1 MRPNNPLP
9 ALPTPK
15 TPSLPLPVLPRTIRL
30 GLRSLDALPRELALP
45 PPDAEILG
53 PANGL
58 GEYDSVLLLR
68 ALWGQD
74 GACQF
79 GGVC

>member
-1 MRPNNPLP
+1 MRPNNPHP
-9 ALPTPK
+9 AHPTPK
-15 TPSLPLPVLPRTIRL
+15 TPSLPLPILPRTIRL
-30 GLRSLDALPRELALP
+30 GLRTLDALPRELALP
-45 PPDAEILG
+45 PADAETLG

-58 GEYDSVLLLR
+58 GEYHSVQLLR
-68 ALWGQD
+68 ALRGQD